1 MKRAG
6 IARTKMVWEVK
17 RREMHRDVVGE
28 LRTRKDFMTVM
39 TFGLYV

>member
-17 RREMHRDVVGE
+17 RQANLGE
-28 LRTRKDFMTVM
+28 LRTRKAFMTVM